1 MLVLSVTDRTHVLAH
16 WRGGL
21 WEDDSMT
28 EVSQTDYSLDT
39 RGKKMRTLV
48 LRL

>member
-1 MLVLSVTDRTHVLAH
+1 MYLLIGEVDYGRMT
-16 WRGGL
+16 
-21 WEDDSMT
+21 DSMT